1 MTLYPTEITQTLQ
14 TLERAGN
21 TGYLVG
27 DAARLSL
34 FGLRPSVWTLAS
46 NASPETLAALFARPL
61 SPDGSLRW
69 EAGGQQVHLRSYRRK
84 EDLWAGRVFT
94 CDAVALSLHGAVLDP
109 FQGQQDIRARSIRTI
124 AAPMEVFAQ
133 DPLQIL
139 RAIRRAGETG
149 YTLEPQTLRAAKKQA
164 KALRQAE
171 PHRLREETEAIL
183 LSPGAGEGLTLLG
196 QIDCLPA
203 LIGLKRARVMKRRQ
217 LRAFADLRQHL
228 DELPAEPALRWA
240 MFYLCFQ
247 GDHMLELARRLP
259 HQEETLTLVEDG
271 ERLLPR
277 VSFLRSEAALK
288 DFLARYGLARYQR
301 LHRLARA
308 RNWSWG
314 PRRRPASPGKPG
326 WHTSS
331 RRGSPFM
338 CRIFLS
344 RQRIWCRSRRRTLP
358 GPRRCWRCWQNTS
371 TAFRKQINGRPS
383 WRWPAQ
389 NCPAVCGPP
398 HASCGGKENRG
409 ISRST
414 SEKGADLA
422 PFFVNSTK
430 KSWDFTS
437 QWGWP
442 PL

>member
-308 RNWSWG
+308 QELVLG
-314 PRRRPASPGKPG
+314 A
-326 WHTSS
+326 
-331 RRGSPFM
+331 
-338 CRIFLS
+338 
-344 RQRIWCRSRRRTLP
+344 
-358 GPRRCWRCWQNTS
+358 
-371 TAFRKQINGRPS
+371 
-383 WRWPAQ
+383 
-389 NCPAVCGPP
+389 
-398 HASCGGKENRG
+398 
-409 ISRST
+409 
-414 SEKGADLA
+414 SEKASQSREAWLAHILSSGEPLYVQDLPLSAEDLVQEQAADPSRAQAGLEMLA
-422 PFFVNSTK
+422 EYVHRFPEANQRETLLAVARTELSGGLRTATRK
-430 KSWDFTS
+430 LRWKRK
-437 QWGWP
+437 
-442 PL
+442 